1 MDWLTKEIGG
11 LIISGLFGAVV
22 TALTVFFKRQKAV
35 EDGLKALLKS
45 EIRREY
51 KELEKK
57 EYVTISD
64 LDNVEGLYKPYHAM
78 GGNGTGTELVERIR
92 NMPTTPPV
100 KKGVPI

>member
-1 MDWLTKEIGG
+1 MEWVMNELGG
-11 LIISGLFGAVV
+11 LVISALFGAVV

-35 EDGLKALLKS
+35 EEGLKALLKS

-51 KELEKK
+51 KELETK
-57 EYVTISD
+57 EYISIAD

-92 NMPTTPPV
+92 NMPTTPPI
-100 KKGVPI
+100 KKGVSV